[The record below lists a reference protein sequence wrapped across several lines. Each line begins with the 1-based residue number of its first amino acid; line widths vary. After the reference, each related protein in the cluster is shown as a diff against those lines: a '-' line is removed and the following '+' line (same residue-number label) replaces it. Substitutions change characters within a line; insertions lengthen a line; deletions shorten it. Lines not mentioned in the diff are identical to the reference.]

1 MKKKKTSWVRVIPAI
16 ILERFARTFSPSTIF
31 FYFLKSEFNYNSY
44 IQQQYITF
52 SFKRHKRQNQ

>member
-16 ILERFARTFSPSTIF
+16 VLLEHFHQVKKN
-31 FYFLKSEFNYNSY
+31 YFLKSEFIYNSY